1 MATSKVIHPAIVRV
15 THWINALAI
24 GVMIMSGWVIH
35 NAHPT
40 LPFAISDRL
49 TLGLG
54 FIDALRWH
62 FAATWVLI
70 ANFPVMLAFGLVSG
84 RYVRKLLPFSFA
96 ELITTMRDA
105 LSGRLSHADLS
116 VYNAVQKL
124 LYLGV
129 LATIL
134 LIILT
139 GLSIWKPVQFQPL
152 TALFGDFD
160 TARLI
165 HFCAMSAIVLFLL
178 VHVTMTF
185 VAPRTLLAMVRGR

>member
-1 MATSKVIHPAIVRV
+1 MKASKVIHPLIVRV
-15 THWINALAI
+15 IHWVNALAI
-24 GVMIMSGWVIH
+24 GVMIVSGWAIH

-40 LPFAISDRL
+40 LPFAIPERL

-62 FAATWVLI
+62 LAAMWVVM
-70 ANFPVMLAFGLVSG
+70 ANFLAMLAFGLASG
-84 RYVRKLLPFSFA
+84 RYVRKLLPLSFS
-96 ELITTMRDA
+96 ELAATLRDA
-105 LSGRLSHADLS
+105 LALRLSHADRS

-129 LATIL
+129 LATIVL
-134 LIILT
+134 AILT

-160 TARLI
+160 AARLT
-165 HFCAMSAIVLFLL
+165 HFCAMSAIVLFIL
-178 VHVTMTF
+178 VHVAMAV